1 MAERMPP
8 TSPRPDW
15 RSLSK
20 NLALWLLVALVAMAL
35 FQLMNN
41 QKSAVQE
48 FTYTAFKQQLTAGN
62 VHDVPESASSTRTP
76 AAASRSRCGEGER
89 PCAYGKLAP

>member
-1 MAERMPP
+1 MAERLPP
-8 TSPRPDW
+8 TPQRPDW

-41 QKSAVQE
+41 QRGTMQE
-48 FTYTAFKQQLTAGN
+48 FTYTAFKQQLAAGN
-62 VHDVPESASSTRTP
+62 VKSVVVFD
-76 AAASRSRCGEGER
+76 GKQLEGELSNR
-89 PCAYGKLAP
+89 